1 MGYKEELEKA
11 KDYIRSNNIG
21 EGKAILSKLI
31 EEGIEDKDIY
41 LEIGKCYIDKDNEK
55 AIENIDR
62 YIKLGG
68 EDINVKILLAKLYKT
83 DGNIGRSREILEEI
97 EEKNRECL
105 IELFRINEIE
115 GNKEKAI
122 KNIEE
127 IEKRYK
133 GELREIEEIA
143 EEYIKWGEYE
153 RIEKIIKNNKE
164 NIGEEKYH
172 YYLYR
177 CYRETGKKDEL
188 IKEMW
193 YLKDKKEYEKEIK
206 EELIK
211 ESEKEIEGL
220 GEGIYKIIE
229 MICEYI
235 EKDDTDSDIIKAL
248 AILLRK
254 NMYDKDKKV
263 KIIEILERYNKG
275 SKKPRA
281 GNIFLNEK
289 EILEKKTVLESK
301 PIQLIV
307 ELTTKCNLR
316 CIMCDV
322 HFQNRSINDNI
333 LNFIK
338 LNIPFLERI
347 KWQGGEVF
355 LYDKF
360 KELMELCSRYDVKQV
375 IQTNGLLIN
384 KNILDLLVSKNI
396 HLSFSID
403 SLNKKL
409 YESIRC
415 GARFEDLLKV
425 VDLVHN
431 YKKNIKNFC
440 YTVIMVV
447 MSNNYKEIEN
457 MVNFAIEKGFQ
468 SVTFQKYMNKG
479 NNDLLLSKNQ
489 KKEVINKIKFLREQ
503 YRIGKLPIQILTS
516 IPLSA
521 DEYVNMEEKIKE
533 ELIKKNINR
542 EETKVYSETIR
553 KEDKKEMFIYEK
565 NFNRE
570 DLLLDD
576 KHNLFCMV
584 PWTALCI
591 SASNTFKF

>member
-301 PIQLIV
+301 PRHITV
-307 ELTTKCNLR
+307 ELTAKCNLK
-316 CIMCDV
+316 CLMCGFSDV
-322 HFQNRSINDNI
+322 
-333 LNFIK
+333 
-338 LNIPFLERI
+338 E
-347 KWQGGEVF
+347 
-355 LYDKF
+355 
-360 KELMELCSRYDVKQV
+360 
-375 IQTNGLLIN
+375 
-384 KNILDLLVSKNI
+384 
-396 HLSFSID
+396 
-403 SLNKKL
+403 NKKKINI
-409 YESIRC
+409 SNI
-415 GARFEDLLKV
+415 FLK
-425 VDLVHN
+425 
-431 YKKNIKNFC
+431 YFKSNI
-440 YTVIMVV
+440 
-447 MSNNYKEIEN
+447 
-457 MVNFAIEKGFQ
+457 
-468 SVTFQKYMNKG
+468 
-479 NNDLLLSKNQ
+479 
-489 KKEVINKIKFLREQ
+489 Q
-503 YRIGKLPIQILTS
+503 Y
-516 IPLSA
+516 
-521 DEYVNMEEKIKE
+521 
-533 ELIKKNINR
+533 
-542 EETKVYSETIR
+542 
-553 KEDKKEMFIYEK
+553 F
-565 NFNRE
+565 
-570 DLLLDD
+570 
-576 KHNLFCMV
+576 
-584 PWTALCI
+584 
-591 SASNTFKF
+591 